1 MFTGI
6 IYCYESPSGRCYIG
20 KTLHERK
27 RKQRHLFDAIK
38 GSNIPFHRA
47 IRKYGLDSFNYSILF
62 TIRGISSSRIDTVLC
77 SLERFFIK
85 KFLKSNHPLYNISS
99 GGEGGGNM
107 KGKQFTEE
115 SKLKMRNSHLGIR
128 QSKETREKRSKS
140 MKGKRNLSKDEINKL
155 AEGRRK
161 NLKAV
166 IQYDLHGNFIR
177 RWDNTPSIPSTIA
190 SYFALKACLN
200 GYNKT
205 CGGYIWKYERIN
217 QT

>member
-6 IYCYESPSGRCYIG
+6 IYCHESPGGRCHTG

-27 RKQRHLFDAIK
+27 RKQRHLSDAVK

-47 IRKYGLDSFNYSILF
+47 IGKYGPDSFDYSVLF
-62 TIRGISSSRIDTVLC
+62 TVRGISSSRIDTVSC

-99 GGEGGGNM
+99 GM
-107 KGKQFTEE
+107 KGGQFTEE
-115 SKLKMRNSHLGIR
+115 SKLETGNSRPGIR
-128 QSKETREKRSKS
+128 QSEETGEKRSKS
-140 MKGKRNLSKDEINKL
+140 MKGKRNPGKDGINKS
-155 AEGRRK
+155 AEGGRK

-166 IQYDLHGNFIR
+166 IRYDLHGNFIR
-177 RWDNTPSIPSTIA
+177 RRDNTPSIPSAIA
-190 SYFALKACLN
+190 GCFALKACLN
-200 GYNKT
+200 GYDKT

>member
-85 KFLKSNHPLYNISS
+85 KFLKSNHPY
-99 GGEGGGNM
+99 
-107 KGKQFTEE
+107 
-115 SKLKMRNSHLGIR
+115 
-128 QSKETREKRSKS
+128 
-140 MKGKRNLSKDEINKL
+140 
-155 AEGRRK
+155 
-161 NLKAV
+161 
-166 IQYDLHGNFIR
+166 
-177 RWDNTPSIPSTIA
+177 TI
-190 SYFALKACLN
+190 
-200 GYNKT
+200 
-205 CGGYIWKYERIN
+205 
-217 QT
+217 